1 MAAPALAPA
10 PALPSLYSSDDASA
24 TERYVLIQFNHW
36 IATNPGG
43 EQTFAI
49 DIGIDSLSVGQRLQC
64 RDALVA
70 EDFVVAVQAERA
82 DQTPMF
88 HITFHASRIAD
99 KVKRD
104 TVRAKNGTRIKH
116 IWTDELDAKIVADR
130 AKGKQFR
137 AIAKELGVSMASVKE
152 QYALVRGRRT

>member
-1 MAAPALAPA
+1 MAAPALAHA
-10 PALPSLYSSDDASA
+10 SALSALYSSDDASA

-36 IATNPGG
+36 VATNPGG

-64 RDALVA
+64 RNALTA
-70 EDFVVAVQAERA
+70 EDFVVVQAERA

-104 TVRAKNGTRIKH
+104 TIRAKSGTRVKH

-137 AIAKELGVSMASVKE
+137 AIAKELGVPMASVKE
-152 QYALVRGRRT
+152 QYALARRRRT